1 MSEGITGFYQDLYK
15 HVETQPDNE
24 DFYDNCPE
32 LSRASSDMLDAELS
46 QAELLA
52 ALNTCSDSAPGSDGI
67 KYSVYKKL
75 WSVAGPIIHDAWRF
89 SCERGEMPPSH
100 KESVISLLPKEGKNV
115 KDIKNWRPITL
126 SNCDSK
132 IITKALALRVSKVL
146 DEVIDKNQTA
156 YVGGRAVA
164 DNLRSILF
172 MKDHCREKGIDA
184 VLVSLDARKA
194 FDSVS
199 HKYIRETLVKYGFG
213 QNFVNYFNTLYKD
226 ISARVLINGF
236 LSDKINIERG
246 VKQGDAL
253 SCAIF
258 ILCIDPLL
266 RNINADQ
273 DIKIVEVIT
282 RMSRQQVNY
291 KAGGFADDIN
301 VICGGDRGSV
311 QRIFVQY
318 ERLTKRSGLTLNA
331 DKTEILALHTEDII
345 EYEVE
350 YEGVDLKIKTVD
362 ELKICG
368 IWYCNNIIKEY
379 NRNITEKIEKLEN
392 KIRMWNA
399 RNLTFEGK
407 ILIVKTFG
415 ISQLIYVLQV
425 CGLNEGCS
433 KVIEK
438 IIFGFIWKAQGNNGA
453 RGIDR
458 IKRSILK
465 NKYVEGG
472 LNVTDIECLDRSLKT
487 RQYIRASRS
496 KHPIHMVQLY
506 CVEDGGNKSSVM
518 QRYNKISTRES
529 ITMVAQSTINLL
541 DVVIKSKLI
550 DNFEIYSGD
559 KIAIGYAGTINVSTY
574 LKMSNNKL
582 IECVYRPLLREGV
595 ETLHELVGEGE
606 IEHDRNRLKRL
617 KMVIQAFPIQ
627 LSDLASSF
635 DDDTQTNNEDKIFIM
650 GEKGNWLDLQKV
662 TTKEMQELLKVVLN
676 KVSSQNQEVKLGIGS
691 FEKEDIMKFRH
702 KCKNTKL
709 RHIFFRLISG
719 DIFSKERM
727 CKFGMIDSNRCERC
741 GQVETTRH
749 LLWDCVESSKIW
761 KLFNDWLEN
770 KLSLSNRMNEY
781 SHVYMVD
788 NDSHVCKVKMKI
800 IQEMIQIIRP
810 SNWNIDKIE
819 HLSMEIIRI
828 ERYNKLKRYL

>member
-1 MSEGITGFYQDLYK
+1 
-15 HVETQPDNE
+15 
-24 DFYDNCPE
+24 
-32 LSRASSDMLDAELS
+32 
-46 QAELLA
+46 
-52 ALNTCSDSAPGSDGI
+52 
-67 KYSVYKKL
+67 
-75 WSVAGPIIHDAWRF
+75 
-89 SCERGEMPPSH
+89 
-100 KESVISLLPKEGKNV
+100 
-115 KDIKNWRPITL
+115 
-126 SNCDSK
+126 
-132 IITKALALRVSKVL
+132 
-146 DEVIDKNQTA
+146 
-156 YVGGRAVA
+156 
-164 DNLRSILF
+164 
-172 MKDHCREKGIDA
+172 
-184 VLVSLDARKA
+184 
-194 FDSVS
+194 
-199 HKYIRETLVKYGFG
+199 
-213 QNFVNYFNTLYKD
+213 LYKD

-266 RNINADQ
+266 RNINADK

-282 RMSRQQVNY
+282 RISRQQVNY

-301 VICGGDRGSV
+301 VICGGDRGSE

-368 IWYCNNIIKEY
+368 IWYCSSIIKEY
-379 NRNITEKIEKLEN
+379 KRNITEKIEKLEN

-425 CGLNEGCS
+425 CGLKEGCS

-541 DVVIKSKLI
+541 DDVIKSKLI
-550 DNFEIYSGD
+550 ENFEMYSGD
-559 KIAIGYAGTINVSTY
+559 KIAIGYAG
-574 LKMSNNKL
+574 
-582 IECVYRPLLREGV
+582 
-595 ETLHELVGEGE
+595 
-606 IEHDRNRLKRL
+606 
-617 KMVIQAFPIQ
+617 Q
-627 LSDLASSF
+627 
-635 DDDTQTNNEDKIFIM
+635 
-650 GEKGNWLDLQKV
+650 
-662 TTKEMQELLKVVLN
+662 
-676 KVSSQNQEVKLGIGS
+676 
-691 FEKEDIMKFRH
+691 
-702 KCKNTKL
+702 
-709 RHIFFRLISG
+709 
-719 DIFSKERM
+719 
-727 CKFGMIDSNRCERC
+727 
-741 GQVETTRH
+741 
-749 LLWDCVESSKIW
+749 
-761 KLFNDWLEN
+761 
-770 KLSLSNRMNEY
+770 
-781 SHVYMVD
+781 
-788 NDSHVCKVKMKI
+788 
-800 IQEMIQIIRP
+800 
-810 SNWNIDKIE
+810 
-819 HLSMEIIRI
+819 
-828 ERYNKLKRYL
+828 